1 MLKLEN
7 IYKSYCVNNEAN
19 IVLKNINLI
28 VGNNTI
34 TTIYGHSGVGKS
46 TLLGII
52 GGILAPD
59 SGNVIINNNCI
70 FDKEYLQNIRKKSIG
85 FLFQKNNLFP
95 EFTNLE
101 NLILPQIINNKN
113 IIQAKER
120 GFNLLSM
127 LKLENLNN
135 KYPYQISNGE
145 KQRISLL
152 KSIVNKPKM
161 VLADEPT
168 AHLDEN
174 NCKQI
179 KDLIVKVSNEEKISF
194 IIATH
199 DNRFKKISDN
209 VYKLFDGDLINE

>member
-7 IYKSYCVNNEAN
+7 IYKSYFDNDQAN
-19 IVLKNINLI
+19 VVLKNINLI
-28 VGNNTI
+28 VESNTI

-46 TLLGII
+46 TLLSII

-70 FDKEYLQNIRKKSIG
+70 FDKKYLQNIRKKNIG

-113 IIQAKER
+113 NMQAIER
-120 GFNLLSM
+120 GSNLLSM
-127 LKLENLNN
+127 LKLEKLSN